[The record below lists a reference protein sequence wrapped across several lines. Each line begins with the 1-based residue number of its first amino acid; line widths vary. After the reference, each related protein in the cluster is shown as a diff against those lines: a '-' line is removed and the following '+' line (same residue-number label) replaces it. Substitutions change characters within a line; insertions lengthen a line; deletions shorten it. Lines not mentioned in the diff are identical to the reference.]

1 MHITTV
7 GFDKAKARMNSPANS
22 QKKTK
27 SLFGRAGPHRHALM
41 AQSAMYSVICTKNNS
56 AIQTNGTTLIRLKE
70 RKKSDKDNSFFMF
83 QEINTK

>member
-27 SLFGRAGPHRHALM
+27 SFFGKGGNPQACIDGSECNVQRC
-41 AQSAMYSVICTKNNS
+41 MYKNNS
-56 AIQTNGTTLIRLKE
+56 DIQTNGTYLILLNEPKFRQ
-70 RKKSDKDNSFFMF
+70 DNFSWKT
-83 QEINTK
+83 QNKL